1 MWLPE
6 IHLRLSD
13 LVASAFTPLSHLTGS
28 HFLGI
33 FVSWKIHWLTPL
45 AHVQDVQAG
54 WGLFFRWT
62 LQAWPPGSKQEQLGQ
77 VCRGRGLNRK
87 KRTDGEVPG
96 HRGGNRPCGSS
107 VSPGT
112 ICGVVSPEHCTSL
125 ILCQDGVCLQQTTC
139 CRAKGLGC
147 GRLIQ
152 GAPNPPLPEFFRVQ
166 NLPKS

>member
-1 MWLPE
+1 MYVYDIWVCVYVCVCMCVCAGVWEPMYVNGIWVCVCAYVCVFVDICVMLCE
-6 IHLRLSD
+6 GQRTALWSLSFHLYVF
-13 LVASAFTPLSHLTGS
+13 VASAFTPLSHLTGS

-54 WGLFFRWT
+54 WVLFFRWT

-96 HRGGNRPCGSS
+96 HRGKNGS
-107 VSPGT
+107 
-112 ICGVVSPEHCTSL
+112 
-125 ILCQDGVCLQQTTC
+125 
-139 CRAKGLGC
+139 CRN
-147 GRLIQ
+147 Q
-152 GAPNPPLPEFFRVQ
+152 
-166 NLPKS
+166 